1 MRTLSSVAALALAAF
16 LSIPDAHAEERL
28 KVSTLSGTVSFVRP
42 ASPMALVDMS
52 VGQRLLDALA
62 HHEHPLEIA
71 SQLVDGDGLR
81 SEDPNSAVMLEC
93 ASGATQT
100 LTGPFDVV
108 LRLREDGKG
117 CLVQVRDG
125 QVTATTAEDPD
136 AMPEGKPQQQYGDV
150 TLGASST
157 MFGVSVARG
166 NVECFVIDG
175 VITATRANMPLWA
188 LDAGQQLSVSSR
200 AVSSITEA
208 RLERVANTYAR
219 LDVATLPASDRPATQ
234 MQLKTR
240 YLAAFRQPA
249 DAAAR
254 EQLVR
259 SYTALGTTPNAARAY
274 QARKEIVLRS
284 PAVDRARLAQPDSP
298 VILANPPE

>member
-1 MRTLSSVAALALAAF
+1 LAALALAAC
-16 LSIPDAHAEERL
+16 LSIPAARADERI
-28 KVSTLSGTVSFVRP
+28 KVSTLSGTVSFIRP

-52 VGQRLLDALA
+52 VGQRLLDAALNP
-62 HHEHPLEIA
+62 EHPLELA
-71 SQLVDGDGLR
+71 SQLLDGDGLR
-81 SEDPNSAVMLEC
+81 TEDPNSAVMLEC

-108 LRLREDGKG
+108 LRVRDDGKG
-117 CLVQVRDG
+117 CLLQVRQG
-125 QVTATTAEDPD
+125 QVTATTAENPE

-157 MFGVSVARG
+157 MFGVSVSRG
-166 NVECFVIDG
+166 DVECFVIDG
-175 VITATRANMPLWA
+175 VITATRDNTQVWA
-188 LDAGQQLSVSSR
+188 LGAGQQLSVNTR
-200 AVSSITEA
+200 AVSAITDS
-208 RLERVANTYAR
+208 RLDQVANTYAR
-219 LDVATLPASDRPATQ
+219 LDVASLPAAQRSATQ

-259 SYTALGTTPNAARAY
+259 SYSALGATPNAARAY
-274 QARKEIVLRS
+274 QARKETILKS
-284 PAVDRARLAQPDSP
+284 PGIDRAGVTQPNP
-298 VILANPPE
+298 VILANPQ